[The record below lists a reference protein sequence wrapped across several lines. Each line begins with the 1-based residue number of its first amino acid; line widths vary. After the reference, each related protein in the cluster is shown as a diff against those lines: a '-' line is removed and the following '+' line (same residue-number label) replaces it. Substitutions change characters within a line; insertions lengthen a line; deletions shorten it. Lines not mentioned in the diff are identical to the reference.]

1 MIIDYLSQN
10 QIKPVELFSDGVFLN
25 KNITEI
31 KSLTNPENTIGYQSI
46 RFFIEEAPSTEE
58 EINNNF
64 DLVWDAYTIYN
75 YKGNILKDS
84 LDYVKEYWQNKN
96 LENFNQF
103 LKDHP
108 LLYSDGFYYG
118 VEEVDRNEMMQQF
131 QLYQIESNAGLNPT
145 GIQWHNKKKACKEFT
160 LDEFLELSLA
170 IKEYTLPYYNLM
182 QERKEQ
188 IFNAEDKMSI
198 LQISIIYDE

>member
-1 MIIDYLSQN
+1 MIFDYLSQD
-10 QIKPVELFSDGVFLN
+10 QIKPIELFSDGVFLN

-31 KSLTNPENTIGYQSI
+31 RSLTNPENIIGYQSI

-64 DLVWDAYTIYN
+64 DLVWDAYATYN

-131 QLYQIESNAGLNPT
+131 QLYQIEANAGLNPT

-160 LDEFLELSLA
+160 LEEFLGLSLA

-198 LQISIIYDE
+198 LQIPIIYNE